1 MCKSQ
6 KRGKQEK
13 QNTLNF
19 LKNKYFLT
27 RDMHTYMLVSDGKKC
42 TFFGIFDVL
51 CFLVTSLLRFP
62 LLPHYR

>member
-6 KRGKQEK
+6 KGGKQEK

-19 LKNKYFLT
+19 LKNKHFLT
-27 RDMHTYMLVSDGKKC
+27 RDIHTYMLVSDGKKC
-42 TFFGIFDVL
+42 TFFGIFDAL